1 MYMKNFSEFLNEF
14 FVFFVSALIKWLS
27 NGLFIFMSKFVKQ
40 NIGKGIDFFSRI
52 VYNALV
58 GCNLI

>member
-1 MYMKNFSEFLNEF
+1 MYMKKFSEFLNEF
-14 FVFFVSALIKWLS
+14 LIFFSSALIKWLS

-40 NIGKGIDFFSRI
+40 NVRNGIDFFSRI

-58 GCNLI
+58 GCNLV